1 MSKIFLSYSH
11 FDEDQAIRLYSE
23 LKKFG
28 LSVWFDKETLLPGQ
42 DWETE
47 IKKSIKDSDFVLLL
61 LSSNS
66 IGAKGFFQK
75 ELRLALDVLQT
86 VPFGHIYILPAR
98 LDDCEIPAQLAPIH
112 YVDLFPNWI
121 QGITKLQKAI
131 EAQSRVQSRA
141 RNADKSVARTSRARI
156 LLVNDDTA
164 TMNFDVDL
172 WRNQGFSV
180 DYAFDVPQAIRSIQD
195 FPPDLIVSDLSHY
208 SSGKLITERAAFEI
222 LEWASDTH
230 LDLKLIITTSEVS
243 PERRITALKLG
254 ALGIC
259 NTLSELNEL
268 VEKAT
273 GIKIELP
280 EELAKV
286 DDRNHTSFKNEV
298 LNPLTRIF
306 HQEVRKEPKIFISFS
321 RKDSDFVRML
331 ANDLKVNGVTVWD
344 NLNEIPTGASWAS
357 PIKQAIETAD
367 YMLAVMSRHSI
378 ESDWVQREIYMGK
391 SKEEQGISSRFI
403 IPLIIDDEAV
413 EHMPYFIHRKQYLDF
428 RKNYKIALDSLLKLV
443 KTQ

>member
-1 MSKIFLSYSH
+1 M
-11 FDEDQAIRLYSE
+11 
-23 LKKFG
+23 
-28 LSVWFDKETLLPGQ
+28 
-42 DWETE
+42 
-47 IKKSIKDSDFVLLL
+47 
-61 LSSNS
+61 
-66 IGAKGFFQK
+66 
-75 ELRLALDVLQT
+75 
-86 VPFGHIYILPAR
+86 
-98 LDDCEIPAQLAPIH
+98 
-112 YVDLFPNWI
+112 
-121 QGITKLQKAI
+121 
-131 EAQSRVQSRA
+131 
-141 RNADKSVARTSRARI
+141 
-156 LLVNDDTA
+156 
-164 TMNFDVDL
+164 
-172 WRNQGFSV
+172 
-180 DYAFDVPQAIRSIQD
+180 
-195 FPPDLIVSDLSHY
+195 SDLSHY

-222 LEWASDTH
+222 LEWASDTP

-298 LNPLTRIF
+298 LNRLTRIF

-331 ANDLKVNGVTVWD
+331 ASDLKVNGVTVWD

>member
-1 MSKIFLSYSH
+1 
-11 FDEDQAIRLYSE
+11 
-23 LKKFG
+23 
-28 LSVWFDKETLLPGQ
+28 
-42 DWETE
+42 
-47 IKKSIKDSDFVLLL
+47 
-61 LSSNS
+61 
-66 IGAKGFFQK
+66 
-75 ELRLALDVLQT
+75 
-86 VPFGHIYILPAR
+86 

-121 QGITKLQKAI
+121 QGITRLQKAI

-141 RNADKSVARTSRARI
+141 RNADKSVTRTSRARI

-164 TMNFDVDL
+164 TMNFVVDL

-180 DYAFDVPQAIRSIQD
+180 DYAFDVPQAIRSIKD
-195 FPPDLIVSDLSHY
+195 FPPDIIVSDLSHY

-222 LEWASDTH
+222 LEWARDSH
-230 LDLKLIITTSEVS
+230 LDLKMIITTSEVS

-273 GIKIELP
+273 GIKVELP

-286 DDRNHTSFKNEV
+286 DDSNHTSFKNEV
-298 LNPLTRIF
+298 LHRLTRIF
-306 HQEVRKEPKIFISFS
+306 HQQVRKEPKLFISFS
-321 RKDSDFVRML
+321 RRDSEFVRML
-331 ANDLKVNGVTVWD
+331 ASDLEANGVSVWY
-344 NLNEIPTGASWAS
+344 NLNNIATGESWAS
-357 PIKQAIETAD
+357 PIEEAIETAD

-378 ESDWVQREIYMGK
+378 ESELVEREIYMGK

-403 IPLIIDDEAV
+403 IPLIIDDDAA
-413 EHMPYFIHRKQYLDF
+413 EHMPYFIRRKQYLDF
-428 RKNYKIALDSLLKLV
+428 RKNYKTALDSLLELV